1 MPIRRAAATPTQ
13 EKPSSAAAEKEPEE
27 TQEESPSA
35 DEEQAASSAAT
46 NESPATEGEG
56 EDGAAAGEEEPTEN
70 GEKAEEAD
78 DGYKYK
84 KAKAKKVK
92 RTIPAWASVT
102 TKKKIPVTNFA
113 GTQNKVDNILI
124 EAITVCT
131 PATIA
136 LGFPTSP
143 VMKYIVKK
151 YPGMELDK
159 KKFLIKKA
167 MKKHLEKGTIKQNS
181 AQKQE
186 SLGDALPLIITRLC
200 EPKEASYNLIKKYLE
215 QHFPSFKI
223 DTRPEV
229 LKTALVKA
237 VERGQLE
244 QITGKGA
251 SGTFQLK
258 RSGNKVMLKGGHLE
272 DAITAAITAMNEPKT
287 CSTTTLRKY
296 LLDANKDIKEYQ
308 LVANLRRTLTKCKVL
323 GWMEQITGHGFTGTY
338 RLSFPFYPS
347 PTLLYP
353 EKFNKPLQD
362 SAPKRRRTAKSEDED
377 ESEEEE
383 EDEDDSEDE
392 APPRRRCVCVYEQ
405 TGSKRPSSPEESA
418 VSEQPA
424 AKETPKGGS
433 RRSKPEELSS
443 EEPAVAKET
452 TRGKRSKQEEASP
465 AEPAACKRR
474 RPVSLKFSIK
484 GVKMYDEDE
493 TTLLMAHAL
502 RRVSLSTARP
512 ADAQFAFVSHNPGSA
527 DAQLYCHVFKARHA
541 RAAQFLNLLLCRC
554 FQLCYVEKHPEEAQ
568 EHSSGPVPRRSPS
581 LLNHGFPL
589 SVSALKCK
597 AEFDSL
603 AELIDHYTEE
613 QDELPCVLS
622 CARVNH
628 CYEWEESAIRPQAE
642 KPHKGMNKAR
652 IKNMGS
658 EAVKVVVRCR
668 PLNDREK
675 ALGSKMALSMD
686 LQRCQ
691 CFIEKPSAADEPP
704 KQFTFDGTYFIDQ
717 TTEQMYNEIAYPLV
731 EGVTEG
737 YNGTVFAYGQTGSGK
752 SFTMQGVSEPS
763 AQRGVIP
770 RAFEHIFESIQCAE
784 NTKFLVRASY
794 LEIYNEEIRDLLG
807 NDTKQRLELK
817 EHPER
822 GVYVRDLS
830 MHTVHSVG
838 ECERIVDR
846 GWRNRAVGYT
856 LMNKDS
862 SRSHSI
868 FTVHLEIC
876 STDTAGG
883 DHLRAGKLNLVDLAG
898 SERQSKT
905 GATGERLREATKIN
919 LSLSALGNVIS
930 ALVDGRSKYIPY
942 RDSKLTRLLQDS
954 LGGNTRTLMIAC
966 LSPADNNYEESLS
979 TLRYANRAKSIQN
992 RPRINEDP
1000 KDALLREYQEE
1011 IRKLQA
1017 LISGQMATADLS
1029 CEDVP
1034 VVPSRPESSSDAER
1048 EKIKAEYEERF
1059 AKLQAEYDAEQQSK
1073 AKLQEDIAVLRSS
1086 YESKLSNLEK
1096 VHASRW
1102 RSDTKHV
1109 NEDSTAHNTS
1119 GKERKLTPIG
1129 FIGFHSRESGPE
1141 TCPGKVRGLC
1151 LTHQRQRTRLKSVKY
1166 LCLPTSRL
1174 QQLEQQVVGGEQAR
1188 NKELQQRH
1196 RQRKS
1201 LADQRK
1207 IQLISALSEDSE
1219 ESENVLFNVYNSIQE
1234 EVHAKGRM
1242 LAKVQEKLKAAQLE
1256 IRDLQ
1261 SEFEV
1266 ERNDY
1271 LATIRRLEKDDQ
1283 LLHSLL
1289 ERMVLLV
1296 RRDCNYSNL
1305 DRLKKEAV
1313 WDEDSATWRLPDVL
1327 VQKTTLPSAV
1337 SPKLVAHRCLAA
1349 DTGEQ
1354 LKVEEDRYKEMLD
1367 RSDSANIASSYF
1379 KSKRASQLLAGES
1392 AKGHAVHSPTAS
1404 HLTVTGSN
1412 INPPAGLDP
1421 VLPRP
1426 FRLESLDVPM
1436 PNSKVKRK
1444 KIKSHLQS
1452 EGN

>member
-1 MPIRRAAATPTQ
+1 
-13 EKPSSAAAEKEPEE
+13 
-27 TQEESPSA
+27 
-35 DEEQAASSAAT
+35 
-46 NESPATEGEG
+46 
-56 EDGAAAGEEEPTEN
+56 
-70 GEKAEEAD
+70 
-78 DGYKYK
+78 
-84 KAKAKKVK
+84 
-92 RTIPAWASVT
+92 
-102 TKKKIPVTNFA
+102 
-113 GTQNKVDNILI
+113 
-124 EAITVCT
+124 
-131 PATIA
+131 
-136 LGFPTSP
+136 
-143 VMKYIVKK
+143 
-151 YPGMELDK
+151 
-159 KKFLIKKA
+159 
-167 MKKHLEKGTIKQNS
+167 
-181 AQKQE
+181 
-186 SLGDALPLIITRLC
+186 
-200 EPKEASYNLIKKYLE
+200 
-215 QHFPSFKI
+215 
-223 DTRPEV
+223 
-229 LKTALVKA
+229 
-237 VERGQLE
+237 
-244 QITGKGA
+244 
-251 SGTFQLK
+251 
-258 RSGNKVMLKGGHLE
+258 
-272 DAITAAITAMNEPKT
+272 
-287 CSTTTLRKY
+287 
-296 LLDANKDIKEYQ
+296 
-308 LVANLRRTLTKCKVL
+308 
-323 GWMEQITGHGFTGTY
+323 
-338 RLSFPFYPS
+338 
-347 PTLLYP
+347 
-353 EKFNKPLQD
+353 
-362 SAPKRRRTAKSEDED
+362 
-377 ESEEEE
+377 
-383 EDEDDSEDE
+383 
-392 APPRRRCVCVYEQ
+392 
-405 TGSKRPSSPEESA
+405 
-418 VSEQPA
+418 
-424 AKETPKGGS
+424 
-433 RRSKPEELSS
+433 
-443 EEPAVAKET
+443 
-452 TRGKRSKQEEASP
+452 
-465 AEPAACKRR
+465 
-474 RPVSLKFSIK
+474 
-484 GVKMYDEDE
+484 
-493 TTLLMAHAL
+493 
-502 RRVSLSTARP
+502 
-512 ADAQFAFVSHNPGSA
+512 
-527 DAQLYCHVFKARHA
+527 
-541 RAAQFLNLLLCRC
+541 
-554 FQLCYVEKHPEEAQ
+554 
-568 EHSSGPVPRRSPS
+568 
-581 LLNHGFPL
+581 
-589 SVSALKCK
+589 
-597 AEFDSL
+597 
-603 AELIDHYTEE
+603 
-613 QDELPCVLS
+613 
-622 CARVNH
+622 
-628 CYEWEESAIRPQAE
+628 
-642 KPHKGMNKAR
+642 
-652 IKNMGS
+652 MGS

-1029 CEDVP
+1029 CEGASSLSGNVP

-1096 VHASRW
+1096 VHA
-1102 RSDTKHV
+1102 
-1109 NEDSTAHNTS
+1109 
-1119 GKERKLTPIG
+1119 
-1129 FIGFHSRESGPE
+1129 
-1141 TCPGKVRGLC
+1141 
-1151 LTHQRQRTRLKSVKY
+1151 
-1166 LCLPTSRL
+1166 SRL

-1327 VQKTTLPSAV
+1327 VQKTTLPSV
-1337 SPKLVAHRCLAA
+1337 SLTFVCL
-1349 DTGEQ
+1349 Q
-1354 LKVEEDRYKEMLD
+1354 QVEEDRYKEMLD